1 MSFKTLVSVAEY
13 WQILKSVAASMF
25 GVQSEKNR
33 EMDFQKK
40 SVVPFVV
47 VGIIF
52 VLIFIATIMFVVN
65 LAVS

>member
-1 MSFKTLVSVAEY
+1 
-13 WQILKSVAASMF
+13 MF